1 MIEVKASPNDDAV
14 AAAAAGHVA
23 ARARAAVSDHGAF
36 HVALSGGR
44 TPWKMLEILVGM
56 DLPWTRVHVYQVDE
70 REAPDGDPD
79 RNATRLAAILGP
91 SELPS
96 VNLHFMPVTGEDLER
111 SCDAYARSIARRCR
125 DGRFDLVHLGLGED
139 GHTASLLPGD
149 GVLGIADR
157 DVATAGPYQGRRRMT
172 LTLPAID
179 RAAERMWIVTGASK
193 ATMLARLLAGDDSIP
208 AGRVTPKNS
217 IAFADDAAAGD
228 AAATRDSAAPRPEVP
243 SGEYSSSARARTRP
257 TGHGNHGQSEER
269 SMLKLGYKASAE
281 QFGPRDLLE
290 FSVQAEQAGF
300 DSIMVS
306 DHFQPW
312 RHTGGHA
319 PYSFAWLGALG
330 ERTTRAMIGT
340 SVVTPTFRYHP
351 SIVAQ
356 AMGTLGAMYPGR
368 VMLGVGTGESLN
380 EVPSIGCEW
389 PPFRERFRRLKESIE
404 LMRRLW
410 SEERVSYE
418 GEYFRTENATI
429 YDRPDTPVPLYV
441 AASGAVASR
450 LAGRVADGF
459 ICTSGKKPEL
469 YSDTLLP
476 AVREG
481 MAKAIR
487 VQGSVELM
495 IEMKV
500 SFDTDAHR
508 AMEDTRHWAALAL
521 SPEEKMGVEDPA
533 QMERLADALPV
544 ERAAS
549 RWIVSTDVDEHVERI
564 APYVELGFRHLVF
577 HAPGTNQRRFI
588 DLYAEKVMPALR
600 ARFG

>member
-1 MIEVKASPNDDAV
+1 MLEIKAGRTDDDV
-14 AAAAAGHVA
+14 AAAAAAHIA
-23 ARARAAVSDHGAF
+23 ARARAELSERGRF
-36 HVALSGGR
+36 CIALSGGR
-44 TPWKMLEILVGM
+44 TPWKMLERLVDL
-56 DLPWTRVHVYQVDE
+56 DLPWNGIHVFQVDE
-70 REAPDGDPD
+70 RVAPDGDAD
-79 RNATRLAAILGP
+79 RNATRLAAILGA
-91 SELPS
+91 SGLPD
-96 VNLHFMPVTGEDLER
+96 VNLHLMPVTDEDLDR
-111 SCDAYARSIARRCR
+111 ACDTYAQAIARHTRG
-125 DGRFDLVHLGLGED
+125 GRLDLVHLGLGED
-139 GHTASLLPGD
+139 GHTASLVPGD
-149 GVLGIADR
+149 RTIEVTDR
-157 DVATAGPYQGRRRMT
+157 DVAMAGPHQGRLRMT
-172 LTLPAID
+172 LTRPAID
-179 RAAERMWIVTGASK
+179 RAAERMWVVTGASK
-193 ATMLARLLAGDDSIP
+193 AEMLARLRSGDETIP
-208 AGRVTPKNS
+208 AGRVTS
-217 IAFADDAAAGD
+217 RHSVVFADEAANREASPPGSPNHERAQRSD
-228 AAATRDSAAPRPEVP
+228 GQAPL
-243 SGEYSSSARARTRP
+243 
-257 TGHGNHGQSEER
+257 R
-269 SMLKLGYKASAE
+269 SVSDGTHHQPRSHTMLKLGYKASAE
-281 QFGPRDLLE
+281 QFAPRDLLE
-290 FSVQAEQAGF
+290 FSVHAEQAGF

-312 RHTGGHA
+312 RHTDGHA

-330 ERTTRAMIGT
+330 ERTSKATIGT

-389 PPFRERFRRLKESIE
+389 PAFRERFRRLKESIE

-410 SEERVSYE
+410 SEERVTYE
-418 GEYFRTENATI
+418 GEYYRTESATI
-429 YDRPDTPVPLYV
+429 YDRPDAPIPLYV

-469 YSDTLLP
+469 YSETLLP

-481 MAKAIR
+481 MAKAVR
-487 VQGSVELM
+487 AQGSVELM

-500 SFDTDAHR
+500 SFDTDRHR

-521 SPEEKMGVEDPA
+521 SPEEKMGVEDPV

-577 HAPGTNQRRFI
+577 HAPGTNQRRFV
-588 DLYAEKVMPALR
+588 DLYAEKVLPALR
-600 ARFG
+600 RRFS

>member
-1 MIEVKASPNDDAV
+1 
-14 AAAAAGHVA
+14 
-23 ARARAAVSDHGAF
+23 
-36 HVALSGGR
+36 
-44 TPWKMLEILVGM
+44 MLEVLVGI
-56 DLPWTRVHVYQVDE
+56 DLPWTRIHVYQVDE

-79 RNATRLAAILGP
+79 RNATKLAAILGA

-96 VNLHFMPVTGEDLER
+96 VNLHLMPVTGEDLER
-111 SCDAYARSIARRCR
+111 ACDDYARSIARRCR

-149 GVLGIADR
+149 RVLGVADH
-157 DVATAGPYQGRRRMT
+157 DVAMAGPYQGRRRMT
-172 LTLPAID
+172 LTRSAID
-179 RAAERMWIVTGASK
+179 RAVERMWVVTGASK
-193 ATMLARLLAGDDSIP
+193 AAMLARLLAGDDSIP
-208 AGRVTPKNS
+208 AGRVTRQDS

-228 AAATRDSAAPRPEVP
+228 TATTRNSPEPRSEVR
-243 SGEYSSSARARTRP
+243 SGSMLSSAPVRTR
-257 TGHGNHGQSEER
+257 TAVHGNHGQTEAQA
-269 SMLKLGYKASAE
+269 MLKLGYKASAE

-290 FSVQAEQAGF
+290 FSVHAEQAGF

-356 AMGTLGAMYPGR
+356 AMGTLGALYPGR

-380 EVPSIGCEW
+380 EVPSTGCEW
-389 PPFRERFRRLKESIE
+389 PAFRERFRRLKESIE

-418 GEYFRTENATI
+418 GEYYRTENATI
-429 YDRPDTPVPLYV
+429 YDRPDTPIPLYV

-469 YSDTLLP
+469 YSETLLP

-487 VQGSVELM
+487 ARGSVELM

-500 SFDTDAHR
+500 SFDTDRHR
-508 AMEDTRHWAALAL
+508 ATEDTRHWAALAL

-549 RWIVSTDVDEHVERI
+549 RWIVSTDVEEHVERI

-588 DLYAEKVMPALR
+588 DLYAEKIMPALR
-600 ARFG
+600 TRFG

>member
-1 MIEVKASPNDDAV
+1 MLEIKAGRTDTDV
-14 AAAAAGHVA
+14 AFASAAHVA
-23 ARARAAVSDHGAF
+23 ARAHAAVSERGRF
-36 HVALSGGR
+36 CIALSGGR
-44 TPWKMLEILVGM
+44 TPWKMLERLVELK
-56 DLPWTRVHVYQVDE
+56 LPWNGIHVFQVDE
-70 REAPDGDPD
+70 RVAPDRDPD
-79 RNATRLAAILGP
+79 RNATKLAAILGA
-91 SELPS
+91 SGLPD
-96 VNLHFMPVTGEDLER
+96 VNLHLMPVTDEELDR
-111 SCDAYARSIARRCR
+111 ACDTYAQAIARHTHK
-125 DGRFDLVHLGLGED
+125 GRLDLVHLGLGED
-139 GHTASLLPGD
+139 GHTASLVPGD
-149 GVLGIADR
+149 RVVEVTDR
-157 DVATAGPYQGRRRMT
+157 DVAMAGPHQGRLRMT
-172 LTLPAID
+172 LTRPAID
-179 RAAERMWIVTGASK
+179 RAAERMWVVTGASK
-193 ATMLARLLAGDDSIP
+193 AEMLARLRSGDETIP
-208 AGRVTPKNS
+208 AGRVTPRNS
-217 IAFADDAAAGD
+217 VVFADEAAANQQD
-228 AAATRDSAAPRPEVP
+228 PPRVRSNHAPAPQPNGQTPRRSV
-243 SGEYSSSARARTRP
+243 S
-257 TGHGNHGQSEER
+257 HGTHHQPGSHT
-269 SMLKLGYKASAE
+269 MLQLGYKASAE
-281 QFGPRDLLE
+281 QFAPRDLLE
-290 FSVQAEQAGF
+290 FSVHAEQAGF

-312 RHTGGHA
+312 RHTDGHA

-330 ERTTRAMIGT
+330 ERTSKATIGT

-351 SIVAQ
+351 SIVAH
-356 AMGTLGAMYPGR
+356 AMGTLGALYPGR

-389 PPFRERFRRLKESIE
+389 PAFRERFRRLKESIE

-410 SEERVSYE
+410 SEERVTYE
-418 GEYFRTENATI
+418 GEYYRTENATI
-429 YDRPDTPVPLYV
+429 YDRPDTPIPLYV

-469 YSDTLLP
+469 YSETLLP

-481 MAKAIR
+481 MAKAVR
-487 VQGSVELM
+487 AQGSVELM

-500 SFDTDAHR
+500 SFDTDRHR

-521 SPEEKMGVEDPA
+521 SPDEKMGVEDPV

-564 APYVELGFRHLVF
+564 APYVDLGFRHLVF

-600 ARFG
+600 RRFG